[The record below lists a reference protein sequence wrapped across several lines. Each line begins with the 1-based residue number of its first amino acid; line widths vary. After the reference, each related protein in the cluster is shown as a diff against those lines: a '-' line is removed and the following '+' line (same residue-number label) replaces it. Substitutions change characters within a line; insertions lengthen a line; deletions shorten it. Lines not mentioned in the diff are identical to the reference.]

1 MELSFMTGATV
12 FALINFIVFVV
23 ALYIFV
29 RGCMKMYSQWKE
41 HKSFNDVQIPTSF
54 FYIIIVGVASLFFNG
69 VAQPKLS
76 ISTPINRD
84 LIEYQTRSPE
94 VTIETPP
101 ARTEELKGFKPLNE
115 EN

>member
-29 RGCMKMYSQWKE
+29 RGCMKMYSQWGE

-76 ISTPINRD
+76 LDPVANRN
-84 LIEYQTRSPE
+84 LIEYQNQDSD
-94 VTIETPP
+94 VVIETPP
-101 ARTEELKGFKPLNE
+101 PRTESLKGFESLK
-115 EN
+115 